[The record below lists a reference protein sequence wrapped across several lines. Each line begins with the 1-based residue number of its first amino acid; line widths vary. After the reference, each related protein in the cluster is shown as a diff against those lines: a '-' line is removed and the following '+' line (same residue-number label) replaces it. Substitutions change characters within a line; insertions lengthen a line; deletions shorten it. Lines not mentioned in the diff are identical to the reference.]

1 MKINPKYIPADYPN
15 YIPIT
20 EKYGERFCA
29 APWTSLIVEATG
41 QVKFCCMS
49 GGDLREDS
57 SDINDIVNSSLA
69 KNVRKQFLNGE
80 MAKRANSD
88 GQVRVDDSSTDT
100 YCDNCWKLER
110 RTDFPSDNRLSN
122 NQWADHVIDEVM
134 KNTNENGVISKQ
146 SPAWLDVAFSN
157 KCNFSCLGCVANNS
171 SAITKYQSAYELRDG
186 NREYVIEPYTEAD
199 HLLSNVNA
207 DNLIDYILENK
218 ATLEHIHFQG
228 GEPFMMPEV
237 YQMLDKLIEHG
248 LYKKGGINLWF
259 HTNGSVRTYK
269 GVDIFEKYLSKWEDR
284 FWITMSHDGYG
295 PRGEYIRYGYQD
307 KKWLETYTRLAEF
320 GCKMT
325 VQHSLNIFNILHQ
338 YECLEWY
345 IDNCLPLLYSPYA
358 FRIILNPWNEL
369 ECYQYANIKLIP
381 ELYEKAVIVID
392 KCIARTNE
400 LGMKNYAERLV
411 FYKVEFETSNVRDIT
426 DKDKENFILSVNEFD
441 KLRGTNFHETFPE
454 LKPYWDY
461 CKDK

>member
-1 MKINPKYIPADYPN
+1 MKINPKDIPADYPN

-41 QVKFCCMS
+41 YVKFCCMTV
-49 GGDLREDS
+49 GDLREDS
-57 SDINDIVNSSLA
+57 ANISDIVNSSLGN
-69 KNVRKQFLNGE
+69 NVRKQFLNGG
-80 MAKRANSD
+80 MTKRANSD
-88 GQVRVDDSSTDT
+88 VVFEEGENSDT
-100 YCDNCWKLER
+100 YCDACWKLER
-110 RTDFPSDNRLSN
+110 NTNLPTDNRLSN

-157 KCNFSCLGCVANNS
+157 KCNFSCIGCDANNS

-199 HLLSNVNA
+199 HLLSNVNVEE
-207 DNLIDYILENK
+207 LINYIIEHK
-218 ATLEHIHFQG
+218 DTIEHIHFQG
-228 GEPFMMPEV
+228 GEPFVMPEV

-248 LYKKGGINLWF
+248 LYKEGGINLWF

-295 PRGEYIRYGYQD
+295 LRGEYIRYGYKD
-307 KKWLETYTRLAEF
+307 KKWLETYTRLLEY
-320 GCKMT
+320 GCT
-325 VQHSLNIFNILHQ
+325 LTIQHSINIFNILHQ

-358 FRIILNPWNEL
+358 FRIALNPWNEL

-411 FYKVEFETSNVRDIT
+411 SYKVEFETSNVRDIT